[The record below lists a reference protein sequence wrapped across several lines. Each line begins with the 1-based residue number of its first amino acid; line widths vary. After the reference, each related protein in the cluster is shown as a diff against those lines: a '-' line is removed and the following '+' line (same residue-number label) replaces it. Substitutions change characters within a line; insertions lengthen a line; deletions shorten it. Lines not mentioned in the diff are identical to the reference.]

1 MLQINSEKAIHIS
14 EDDVDDAECLD
25 YLDRKIFLVQKN
37 DTKLASKTEQDLE
50 QQTDMKRLQTGQES
64 LLSLN
69 EIITDISLL
78 GASKS

>member
-1 MLQINSEKAIHIS
+1 MLQIDSEKAYNIS
-14 EDDVDDAECLD
+14 GDDADDVECLD

-50 QQTDMKRLQTGQES
+50 QQTDMKRLQTGKES

-69 EIITDISLL
+69 EIISDIDLL

>member
-1 MLQINSEKAIHIS
+1 MLQIDSEKAYNIS
-14 EDDVDDAECLD
+14 GDDADDVECLD

-50 QQTDMKRLQTGQES
+50 QQTDMNRLKTGQES

-69 EIITDISLL
+69 EIISDIDLL

>member
-1 MLQINSEKAIHIS
+1 MLQIYSEKANHIS
-14 EDDVDDAECLD
+14 EDDADYAECLD

-50 QQTDMKRLQTGQES
+50 QQTDMKRLQTGKES

-69 EIITDISLL
+69 EIISDIDLL